1 MGEKQM
7 GEEDERKMEE
17 EDGREAYGRG
27 SGSLLLGEKRQFA
40 TRSGEKR
47 QSAARREAALRLER
61 SAVPHGERG
70 GCKKVGILG

>member
-7 GEEDERKMEE
+7 GEEDERKMEG

-40 TRSGEKR
+40 ARSGEKR
-47 QSAARREAALRLER
+47 QSAA
-61 SAVPHGERG
+61 
-70 GCKKVGILG
+70 